1 MKKYI
6 LVILFGLGITASAQQ
21 QMNRPYVDD
30 KLIHFGFSI
39 GLGSPTFS
47 ITPVDT
53 LLGGT
58 PEKGSRPNKSDVFE
72 TFENKQLYVR
82 SDRPGVAFSVGLI
95 TDLRL
100 SRHLNLR
107 FTPDIQFGWRNLR
120 YKYYKD
126 DNPQNEKEE
135 NIATFNYAKKRING
149 VPSIPIS
156 FPLSLKWSAE
166 REGNY
171 RPYVIAGGG
180 ISHDFSPSMLKMKDI
195 DCFLHIGF
203 GCDLY
208 FSWFKLC
215 PEIKYQIGVIDALDH
230 NGHPEGTLEPQFFY
244 SDAIGHLRT
253 HNISIVFNFE

>member
-1 MKKYI
+1 M
-6 LVILFGLGITASAQQ
+6 LGLCVTANAQYR
-21 QMNRPYVDD
+21 MNRPYVDD

-39 GLGSPTFS
+39 GLGLPTFS
-47 ITPVDT
+47 ITPVDD
-53 LLGGT
+53 LLSGT
-58 PEKGSRPNKSDVFE
+58 PDVGE
-72 TFENKQLYVR
+72 PFENKQLYVR
-82 SDRPGVAFSVGLI
+82 SNTPGVAFSVGLI

-107 FTPDIQFGWRNLR
+107 FTPDIQFGWRHLT

-126 DNPQNEKEE
+126 GDPNNDTPDNIGQ
-135 NIATFNYAKKRING
+135 FNYASKRIKG
-149 VPSIPIS
+149 VPSIPLS

-171 RPYVIAGGG
+171 RPYVIVGGG

-215 PEIKYQIGVIDALDH
+215 PEIKYQIGVIDALNH
-230 NGHPEGTLEPQFFY
+230 TGYPEGILDLQHFY